1 MPEKKRRGHHEG
13 SVYFDASRDRWVAA
27 ISVSPGKRKKFYF
40 EKKQDAIKKKNE
52 ALRELERGTLAT
64 GTQRK
69 LGEYLVDWL
78 ENVHKSKLRIGTY
91 VNYKKLIKY
100 VVTDL
105 GDIWLQKLTPQHVQ
119 AFYSKK
125 LDEKLSSKVVHDIHG
140 VLHLALDNA
149 LRWGMVSRN
158 VCDLVT
164 PPSIVSR
171 EVVPLSVEQA
181 RLLVKHVRDHRLEV
195 LLTTA
200 VVTGMR
206 RGELLALRWSDI
218 DFDRSRLVVLHSV
231 DFIAGYGY
239 VEGKPKT
246 AAGKRVISLPAFL
259 RDLLK
264 EHHARQLEQR
274 KAVAHWQDRGLVFP
288 NLRGGYLHPNHMG
301 EMFRKLLK
309 DAGLPHIHFH
319 DLRHSAASIL
329 LCMGVNIK
337 VIQEM
342 LGHSDISIT
351 LRTYSHLLP
360 SMQQEV
366 VETWNDVFGED
377 NEENKK

>member
-1 MPEKKRRGHHEG
+1 M
-13 SVYFDASRDRWVAA
+13 
-27 ISVSPGKRKKFYF
+27 
-40 EKKQDAIKKKNE
+40 
-52 ALRELERGTLAT
+52 
-64 GTQRK
+64 
-69 LGEYLVDWL
+69 
-78 ENVHKSKLRIGTY
+78 
-91 VNYKKLIKY
+91 
-100 VVTDL
+100 
-105 GDIWLQKLTPQHVQ
+105 
-119 AFYSKK
+119 
-125 LDEKLSSKVVHDIHG
+125 
-140 VLHLALDNA
+140 
-149 LRWGMVSRN
+149 
-158 VCDLVT
+158 CDLVT
-164 PPSIVSR
+164 PPRIVSR

-181 RLLVKHVRDHRLEV
+181 RILMKHVRGHRLEV
-195 LLTTA
+195 LLAVA

-218 DFDRSRLVVLHSV
+218 DFDRSRLLVLHSV

-246 AAGKRVISLPAFL
+246 AAGRRVISLPAFL
-259 RDLLK
+259 LDMLK
-264 EHHARQLEQR
+264 QHQVRQLALRNAANDWE
-274 KAVAHWQDRGLVFP
+274 DRGLVFP

-329 LCMGVNIK
+329 LCMGVNVK

-360 SMQQEV
+360 SMQQEI

-377 NEENKK
+377 GEENKKGG